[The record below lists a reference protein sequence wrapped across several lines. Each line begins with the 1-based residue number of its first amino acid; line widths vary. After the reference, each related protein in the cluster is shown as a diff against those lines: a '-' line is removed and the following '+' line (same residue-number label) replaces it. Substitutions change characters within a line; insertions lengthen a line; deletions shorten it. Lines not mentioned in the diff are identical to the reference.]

1 MTRAYHDSGPA
12 SAAALGSAHSS
23 RGELDL
29 FDVIALAWSQK
40 GFILLIFA
48 VIFAVGVAASLT
60 LLKPSYT
67 AETRLLV
74 LLDANPTP
82 NAAGVG
88 DAFMLDQVMQSE
100 SELLSSDAVRRLALQ
115 TLGAD
120 VVLGEPVALNA
131 DGLALRELRTGF
143 QLSREPNSSAIN
155 ASFKSA
161 SAERSALILNT
172 IVDAYLAYREQ
183 VLFETGLSGL
193 EVQREQ
199 ADEAVAIARS
209 ALDSFLRANDLAN
222 FEAERQTA
230 ENLVGN
236 LSERISQARAERDSA
251 LAGAAAL
258 RDRLFQIPESI
269 ELYVENGV
277 SGVLLDLRAER
288 ASLLARYQPGAPA
301 VQAIDREIA
310 AIESFVASGA
320 TEGEGQRRTG
330 ANPVRQALE
339 SELATR
345 EANAQAQASLATALE
360 AQARTNRSLVTRL
373 RQLEPDYTR
382 LAQNITAAEEAAAAV
397 AAQEATA
404 TARRSPSL
412 GAADA
417 VRLIDRASPPMEGSS
432 MKKLGLIGAFV
443 AAAGIALFL
452 GLLRGYW
459 LTYVRAA
466 ALPVSRPIA
475 PAAVATAHGQAR
487 SPGAAYA
494 QPVAAND
501 PFDGLPILA
510 RVSDRSV

>member
-1 MTRAYHDSGPA
+1 MTRAYQDMGPA
-12 SAAALGSAHSS
+12 HPAASGSVHAP

-40 GFILLIFA
+40 GFIALIFA
-48 VIFAVGVAASLT
+48 LVFAVGAAASLM
-60 LLKPSYT
+60 LLKPTYT

-74 LLDANPTP
+74 LLDSNPTP
-82 NAAGVG
+82 TAAGVG

-100 SELLSSDAVRRLALQ
+100 SELLSSEAVRRLALD

-120 VVLGEPVALNA
+120 VVLGEQAGLNA
-131 DGLALRELRTGF
+131 DGVALRELRGGF
-143 QLSREPNSSAIN
+143 ELSREPNSSAIN
-155 ASFKSA
+155 AAFKSP

-183 VLFETGLSGL
+183 VLFETGVSGL
-193 EVQREQ
+193 EVRREQ
-199 ADEAVAIARS
+199 ADAAVSQARGE
-209 ALDSFLRANDLAN
+209 LDAFLRRHDLAN
-222 FEAERQTA
+222 FEAERLTA

-251 LAGAAAL
+251 LAGASAL
-258 RDRLFQIPESI
+258 RERLFQIPESI

-277 SGVLLDLRAER
+277 SGVLLDRRAER
-288 ASLLARYQPGAPA
+288 ASLLARYQPTAPA
-301 VQAIDREIA
+301 VQAVDREIA
-310 AIESFVASGA
+310 AIESFIQSGA

-330 ANPVRQALE
+330 ANPVRQTLE

-345 EANAQAQASLATALE
+345 EANAQAQASLVTALE
-360 AQARTNRSLVTRL
+360 AQARDNRNLVNRL

-382 LAQNITAAEEAAAAV
+382 LAQNITAAEEAAGAV
-397 AAQEATA
+397 AALEATA
-404 TARRSPSL
+404 SARRAPSL

-443 AAAGIALFL
+443 LAAGLALFL

-466 ALPVSRPIA
+466 ALPRSRPVTPAAA
-475 PAAVATAHGQAR
+475 PAQEQAPVTAAH
-487 SPGAAYA
+487 
-494 QPVAAND
+494 PVAAND

-510 RVSDRSV
+510 HVADRTL